1 MNILD
6 TPLKGVK
13 VIEPKVFFDE
23 RGFFLESYN
32 KKTLEDHGIKINF
45 LQDNHSK
52 SARGVLRGLH
62 FQSENPQGKL
72 VRCLK
77 GEILD
82 VVVDINP
89 KSLNFKNFYAVSLSD
104 QNFKQ
109 IWIPAGYAHGFC
121 VTSEFAEIQ
130 YKCDSY
136 YCPDDQAGI
145 IWNDPSISINW
156 PVKEPILSPKDRSL
170 PKLNE
175 ISL

>member
-1 MNILD
+1 ML
-6 TPLKGVK
+6 
-13 VIEPKVFFDE
+13 
-23 RGFFLESYN
+23 
-32 KKTLEDHGIKINF
+32 KINF

-145 IWNDPSISINW
+145 IWNDPSISITG
-156 PVKEPILSPKDRSL
+156 L
-170 PKLNE
+170 
-175 ISL
+175 

>member
-1 MNILD
+1 M
-6 TPLKGVK
+6 
-13 VIEPKVFFDE
+13 
-23 RGFFLESYN
+23 
-32 KKTLEDHGIKINF
+32 
-45 LQDNHSK
+45 
-52 SARGVLRGLH
+52 
-62 FQSENPQGKL
+62 
-72 VRCLK
+72 RCLK

-89 KSLNFKNFYAVSLSD
+89 KSLNFKTFTVSLSD